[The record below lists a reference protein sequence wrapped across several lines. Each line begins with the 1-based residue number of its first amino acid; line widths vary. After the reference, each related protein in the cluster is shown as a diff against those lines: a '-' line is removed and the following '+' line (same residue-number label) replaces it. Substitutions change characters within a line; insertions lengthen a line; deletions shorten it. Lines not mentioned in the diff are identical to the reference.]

1 MRTRLTDQEITR
13 EMARLTGWSHEGES
27 LRKTY
32 VLPTFADAVVFVNR
46 VAGVADGMDHHPD
59 IDIRYN
65 RVSFTLSTHSA
76 GGLTA
81 LDFDLANRIE
91 SIPR

>member
-1 MRTRLTDQEITR
+1 MRKKLGDLEIAR
-13 EMARLTGWSHEGES
+13 EMARLTGWSRDGES

-32 VLPTFADAVVFVNR
+32 VLPTFADAIVFVNR

-91 SIPR
+91 GIPR